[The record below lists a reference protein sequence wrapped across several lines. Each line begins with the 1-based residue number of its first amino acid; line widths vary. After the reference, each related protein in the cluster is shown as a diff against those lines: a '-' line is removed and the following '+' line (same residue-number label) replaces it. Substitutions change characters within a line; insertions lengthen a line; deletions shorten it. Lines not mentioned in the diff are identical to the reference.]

1 MKRNILNIALVSVTL
16 AAAAL
21 TSCKENELDPKKAG
35 EGKKISFAISEANT
49 RTEYDASDNLQINW
63 TEGDKVRIY
72 CAEAEDVKDAEY
84 TVSQISNNTGKLD
97 YNAEGLAWGGDD
109 LIHNFY
115 AVYPSDT
122 KMIAGVT
129 DGKVTVN
136 ANLNQICTLGA
147 KDASGMYNTIPDM
160 TNAVMV
166 ANLSTK
172 PVDEVALTFKPIM
185 TTLEV
190 IVRGYE
196 NENLGVDVTGI
207 SINMDASAYG
217 ASSKQF
223 IYDIK
228 AGDIVRGDLNSTV
241 QFFVGVKGSTSDNI
255 VHLTKGESV
264 KFTAFLPPVAVNDAH
279 KIKIRVHA
287 TGATELV
294 ATIGGNTL
302 ADGSKYEIAQ
312 STKRKITLPWIE
324 VKNNSNNWITPLDDS
339 IYVQQLSIPGTHD
352 SAANETSL
360 ADAGQTQSKT
370 IDEQFKMGIRAYD
383 LRTAYNS
390 DQSRMWMYHGYS
402 NCYKSLNTVLTTLSN
417 ALKENK
423 DEFIIIQFRHESESS
438 IILGG
443 TEKDPDKWDEIYNE
457 LKNFDDQI
465 IPWRNNLT
473 VGDCRGKMIILT
485 RHDYNNRTKAALVGS
500 FPENSSGEAT
510 LNGSTKYYVQD
521 YYKYTFGTLVTSGED
536 YNGKKKI
543 QLIENLIKTTSKFC
557 DKSSSDFINKAW
569 SLNHTSGYCASSP
582 TGIIAIGV
590 GSTSQ
595 YQQNA
600 SLVNPE
606 IFKYLQ
612 NQTTYGPLGI
622 IFMDWVGARD
632 AASYTVYGDLLPQ
645 TIIDHNY
652 KYHML
657 RKGEENE

>member
-390 DQSRMWMYHGYS
+390 NQGRMWMYHGYS

-438 IILGG
+438 IIPGG

-500 FPENSSGEAT
+500 FPENSFGEAN

-521 YYKYTFGTLVTSGED
+521 YYKYRYTNSED
-536 YNGKKKI
+536 SNGKKKI
-543 QLIENLIKTTSKFC
+543 QLIETLMKTTSKFC
-557 DKSSSDFINKAW
+557 DKNSSDFINKSWA
-569 SLNHTSGYCASSP
+569 LNHTSGYCA
-582 TGIIAIGV
+582 TVIGL

-595 YQQNA
+595 YQHNA
-600 SLVNPE
+600 SFVNPV
-606 IFKYLQ
+606 IYDYLQ
-612 NQTTYGPLGI
+612 NQTNPGPLGI

-632 AASYTVYGDLLPQ
+632 ASSYTVYGDLLPQ

-652 KYHML
+652 MYHML
-657 RKGEENE
+657 RKGE